1 MRRWITAIAAAV
13 VGISG
18 TLVAPVHLA
27 SAADRPE
34 LRSIIAG
41 ARQANQATA
50 KVIPRLTVED
60 ARLARERLGLLR
72 DRASVLSDALSG
84 SSGPVSPSLQTRIR
98 TLGSQA
104 SALRAGA
111 DAASAGMSVLGEVRR
126 LALEGLR
133 QGIDGGFRTNFD
145 AEQYRWSAAGAHAL
159 ADLTVARAAMTSL
172 TPPRRAASARKA
184 LQQALAGVTPAPVAG
199 WIPLPGGCAL
209 PPASMTDYLP
219 APGTAAPRLWTTPQG
234 IDAHRAQLASPTP
247 ALSAAYAK
255 TMRQATVLSLQS
267 GEPGGVSEVTKR
279 VLTVGYAW
287 LMTSDAAY
295 HDALMADARMLTDAK
310 PREAVD
316 EAKEALVLATA
327 VDWLSAS
334 RESVSV
340 DGGPSTLEAARQV
353 LKIRTMGS
361 IGCSLALGETIAV
374 DKLNKSVIIG
384 SGVVMSA
391 LALAD
396 DPLWRPGLAAAVRAG
411 LAGARSGLDVLN
423 VDGGSPEGPVYWNF
437 QTVPA
442 AGLLS
447 SIDATLPSR
456 TVARVPSLVKAGR
469 FALQMAAP
477 ALSGDRETTRYSD
490 ARDTVLRCT
499 LPAWIAGRYGDPDAI
514 TVAIEG
520 QLRQGVE
527 LLWWPRDEVNAPVQ
541 DAAFPA
547 SGVAVLRS
555 GDATAWLL
563 GQPELTNH
571 TQLDAG
577 GVTVRVSGVDWSL
590 DAGYGVEG
598 PGYSEDRPD
607 GRRWTYPQTQP
618 AWHSTVRTVVS
629 ASDVGQ
635 VVGATAPVAL
645 RAGSAVVDLTRVL
658 QGATQAQRRIS
669 LTASQLTIVDTI
681 RGKQQPYAWSWITQ
695 ASVRVAGT
703 SIELSADG
711 RKAALTFDSLP
722 PGARITT
729 TLAPGALGMPGTRI
743 QVEVPAAREISI
755 VARLAWET

>member
-1 MRRWITAIAAAV
+1 MRRWIIGLIAAAV
-13 VGISG
+13 AISG
-18 TLVAPVHLA
+18 TVVAPLHVA

-34 LRSIIAG
+34 LRAIIAG

-60 ARLARERLGLLR
+60 ARLVREQLGILR
-72 DRASVLSDALSG
+72 DRASVLSAALSE
-84 SSGPVSPSLQTRIR
+84 SSGPVAPSLQTRIR

-104 SALRAGA
+104 TALRTGA
-111 DAASAGMSVLGEVRR
+111 DAASAGMSVLLDVRR

-133 QGIDGGFRTNFD
+133 QGIDTGFRTQFD
-145 AEQYRWSAAGAHAL
+145 AEQYRWSVAGAHAL
-159 ADLTVARAAMTSL
+159 ADLAVARVAMSSL
-172 TPPRRAASARKA
+172 SPLRRPASARTA
-184 LQQALAGVTPAPVAG
+184 LQQARSGIMPAPVAG
-199 WIPLPGGCAL
+199 WIPIPGGCAL
-209 PPASMTDYLP
+209 PPAPVSDYLP
-219 APGTAAPRLWTTPQG
+219 PAGTSAPRLWTTPRG

-255 TMRQATVLSLQS
+255 TMRQAKVLSLQS
-267 GEPGGVSEVTKR
+267 GQPAGVSEVTKR

-287 LMTSDAAY
+287 LMTSETTY
-295 HDALMADARMLTDAK
+295 QDALVADARMLTDAR

-327 VDWLSAS
+327 VDWLSSS
-334 RESVSV
+334 RENLSV
-340 DGGPSTLEAARQV
+340 DGATTTLEAARQV

-447 SIDATLPSR
+447 SIDATLPQR
-456 TVARVPSLVKAGR
+456 TVARVPSLSKAGR

-527 LLWWPRDEVNAPVQ
+527 LLWWPRDEVNAPLQ

-547 SGVAVLRS
+547 SGVAVLRA
-555 GDATAWLL
+555 GEATAWLL
-563 GQPELTNH
+563 GQPALTNH

-577 GVTVRVSGVDWSL
+577 AVTVRVGGVDWSL

-607 GRRWTYPQTQP
+607 GRRWTYPQTLP
-618 AWHSTVRTVVS
+618 AWHSTVRTFTS
-629 ASDVGQ
+629 PSDLGQ
-635 VVGATAPVAL
+635 VVGATAPVAI
-645 RAGSAVVDLTRVL
+645 RAGSAVVDLTSVL
-658 QGATQAQRRIS
+658 RGATQAERRIS
-669 LTASQLTIVDTI
+669 LTASELTVADTI
-681 RGKQQPYAWSWITQ
+681 RGQRQPYAWSWITQ
-695 ASVRVAGT
+695 ASVRVTGT
-703 SIELSADG
+703 TIELAADG
-711 RKAALTFDSLP
+711 RRAALTFDALP
-722 PGARITT
+722 SGARITT
-729 TLAPGALGMPGTRI
+729 SRVPGALGMPGTRI
-743 QVEVPAAREISI
+743 QVEFPSARELNV
-755 VARLAWET
+755 VARLAWES